1 MKVAGIDIGSL
12 TAETVIL
19 DDEKSILSYSIVLT
33 GASSKR
39 ACENSFKQALC
50 ASGLESD
57 SIAYIVSTGYGR
69 EMVPFANAQVTEI
82 TCHARGA
89 QFLHP
94 QTRSIIDVGGQ
105 DSKTIRIN
113 EQGKVI
119 KFAMNDKCAA
129 GCGRLL
135 EVMARAL
142 EVELEDM
149 GKLSLSS
156 QQFAPISSMCTV
168 FAESEVISLIAQSH
182 PVEDIINGLHWSISD
197 RIIGLLERVGVAED
211 IVMSGGVAK
220 NIGVVKAIEK
230 KLGANPSLPNFPS
243 RKLKTGG
250 DQLWYGMVLCL
261 RRSRSSL

>member
-19 DDEKSILSYSIVLT
+19 NDERKVLSYSIVFT

-39 ACENSFKQALC
+39 AYETSFQQALC
-50 ASGLESD
+50 TSGLESN

-69 EMVPFANAQVTEI
+69 EIVPFANDQVTEI

-89 QFLHP
+89 HFLHP

-105 DSKTIRIN
+105 DSKTIKVN
-113 EQGKVI
+113 EQGKVMN
-119 KFAMNDKCAA
+119 FAMNDKCAA
-129 GCGRLL
+129 GCGRFL
-135 EVMARAL
+135 EVMAHAL
-142 EVELEDM
+142 EIDLEDM

-156 QQFAPISSMCTV
+156 QQFVPISSMCTV
-168 FAESEVISLIAQSH
+168 FAESEVISLIAH
-182 PVEDIINGLHWSISD
+182 GYPVEDIINGLHWAISD

-211 IVMSGGVAK
+211 VMMSGGVAK

-230 KLGANPSLPNFPS
+230 KLGV
-243 RKLKTGG
+243 KLYISEEPQIVGALGAALIALERGLLKG
-250 DQLWYGMVLCL
+250 
-261 RRSRSSL
+261 SKN

>member
-12 TAETVIL
+12 TVETVIL
-19 DDEKSILSYSIVLT
+19 DDKKRVLCYNIVFT
-33 GASSKR
+33 GANSKR
-39 ACENSFKQALC
+39 AAENSFKQAVDS
-50 ASGLESD
+50 SGLESD

-69 EMVPFANAQVTEI
+69 EIVPFANDQVTEI

-94 QTRSIIDVGGQ
+94 ETRSIIDVGGQ
-105 DSKTIRIN
+105 DSKAIRVN
-113 EQGKVI
+113 EQGKVM

-129 GCGRLL
+129 GCGRFL

-142 EVELEDM
+142 EVNLEDM

-156 QQFAPISSMCTV
+156 QHFIPISSMCTV
-168 FAESEVISLIAQSH
+168 FAESEVVSLIAQGH
-182 PVEDIINGLHWSISD
+182 LVEDIINGLHWSISD

-211 IVMSGGVAK
+211 VMMTGGVAK

-230 KLGANPSLPNFPS
+230 KLDVKLYISEEPQIVGALGAALIALD
-243 RKLKTGG
+243 R
-250 DQLWYGMVLCL
+250 CL
-261 RRSRSSL
+261 SKGSKN